1 MTSLTT
7 IPTKQHS
14 AILACKR
21 LGIDAHNLAD
31 LSADQ
36 KSELLGHFPQFRELL
51 ASSSG
56 KAKPKGSALRVA
68 FLTPGFWMGGAERW
82 ICSLA
87 RNFDP
92 AKVVVSS
99 VVVRDAGQINPLML
113 ASLPRNI
120 KFYDGREHLS
130 EAARDCDLLISWGC
144 YDLPELTAGLDIPI
158 VDVHHGANVT
168 DYIKLLVSASVRTT
182 KHIVAVSDAC
192 KMQFTPEQWQQVK
205 LIPNGADPDR
215 VTPRKGR
222 KAFRQELGVAET
234 ESLVLCASRIMP
246 DKNTS
251 FLVNAVAELD
261 AEYKLCLVG
270 PLKFYEK
277 AEVDRWRKL
286 LGTRLIIHE
295 EVHHVGDY
303 LAAADCFALASLSE
317 AHPLAV
323 TEAWLAGLS
332 VAMFHLPWVDWVEGQ
347 HGKLI
352 YDCPMQCKDDPKV
365 FALSIF
371 QAATDQ
377 KLRAKPA
384 KEIAWRHYTSSAMA
398 ARWEEWLGSV
408 CNAIPHPIE

>member
-1 MTSLTT
+1 MTSATT
-7 IPTKQHS
+7 IPTKQRS

-21 LGIDAHNLAD
+21 LGIEVNSLAE

-36 KSELLGHFPQFRELL
+36 QGELLGHFPQFRELL
-51 ASSSG
+51 ASTSE
-56 KAKPKGSALRVA
+56 KPRPKGSALRVA

-99 VVVRDAGQINPLML
+99 VVVRDAGQLNPLML
-113 ASLPRNI
+113 AALPRNI
-120 KFYDGREHLS
+120 KFYNGREHLP
-130 EAARDCDLLISWGC
+130 EAAKECDLLISWGC
-144 YDLPELTAGLDIPI
+144 GDLPGLVAGLDIPL
-158 VDVHHGANVT
+158 VDVHHAANDT
-168 DYIKLLVSASVRTT
+168 DYIRTLVDASY
-182 KHIVAVSDAC
+182 KAGAKIVAVSDAC
-192 KMQFTPEQWQQVK
+192 KMQFTAKEWQGVT

-222 KAFRQELGVAET
+222 KAFRDELGVTDGAK
-234 ESLVLCASRIMP
+234 LVLCASRIMP
-246 DKNTS
+246 DKNIS
-251 FLVNAVAELD
+251 FLVDAVAELD
-261 AEYKLCLVG
+261 PDFGLCLVG
-270 PLKFYEK
+270 PQMHYS
-277 AEVDRWRKL
+277 AQEVTRWKKL
-286 LGTRLIIHE
+286 LGSRLIIRP
-295 EVHHVGDY
+295 EVHHIGDY

-323 TEAWLAGLS
+323 TESWLAGLP
-332 VAMFHLPWVDWVEGQ
+332 VAMFHLPWVSWIEEQ

-352 YDCPMQCKDDPKV
+352 YDCPMQFKDDPRA

-384 KEIAWRHYTSSAMA
+384 KEIAWQSYTSSAMA
-398 ARWEEWLGSV
+398 ARWEEYLTPQ
-408 CNAIPHPIE
+408 ITT